1 MDTISPPTPNNN
13 DPKEDVK
20 FGLARVW
27 SGIKKFWF
35 ELTDLQKGLDRE
47 GTIVNIRNN
56 MRMQGANAWTLMC
69 SIMIASLGLDL
80 NSPAVIIGAMLISP
94 LMSPILGVG
103 LSIGINDYNSLKISF
118 RHIGVSIGIALFTST
133 LYFLITPFGDFT
145 SEISNRTAPTFLDA
159 AVALFGGIAGII
171 SGSQKDKSNAIP
183 GVAIAT
189 ALMPPLCVSGFGIA
203 NMIKSG
209 LVNESFTAM
218 RLNNLE
224 ITLNSFYLF
233 FLNATLVAL
242 ATFFIVRLLRFPIKA
257 LKDQSELK
265 RKNLLLVLFSFV
277 IIIPSIFIFISVLNE
292 VEEQVKIK
300 DAIAETFSE
309 NQTLIDDWKVIP
321 RDSSN
326 SILAVKVYSSSL
338 GEQRLKD
345 YSTTLAEKLPDLK
358 IAILPTADVNTSD
371 LEALNERIA
380 DVEKLDSLV
389 SQLSIQKETKKSAEI
404 LALEYQLDVMTQD
417 TLLMQAV
424 SQELQSL
431 FSKVIDTSY
440 YFHPSMAS
448 DNPPTIIVDWKSRRD
463 PIVRK
468 QIIDFV
474 KTRAKVDEVLFANQ

>member
-1 MDTISPPTPNNN
+1 MDTISSPTPNNE
-13 DPKEDVK
+13 DPKEEVK
-20 FGLARVW
+20 YGLAKVS

-47 GTIVNIRNN
+47 GTIINIRNN

-103 LSIGINDYNSLKISF
+103 LSVGINDYNSLRISF
-118 RHIGVSIGIALFTST
+118 RHFGVSIGIALVTST

-209 LVNESFTAM
+209 LVNESFTSM

-233 FLNATLVAL
+233 FLNATLVAM
-242 ATFFIVRLLRFPIKA
+242 ATFLIVRLLRFPIRSF
-257 LKDQSELK
+257 KDQSEM
-265 RKNLLLVLFSFV
+265 RKTNQIIGAISIL
-277 IIIPSIFIFISVLNE
+277 IIIPSFFILRDVLKE
-292 VEEQVKIK
+292 VNSQTQIK
-300 DAIAETFSE
+300 EAIAATFTE

-338 GEQRLKD
+338 GDQKLKE
-345 YSTTLAEKLPDLK
+345 YSNSLSEKLPNLK
-358 IAILPTADVNTSD
+358 VAILPTADVNTSD

-389 SQLSIQKETKKSAEI
+389 AQLSVQKETKKSDEI
-404 LALEYQLDVMTQD
+404 LSLEANLLMMNQD
-417 TLLMQAV
+417 TLLMQSVA
-424 SQELQSL
+424 QELQSL
-431 FSKVIDTSY
+431 FPLKIDTSY
-440 YFHPSMAS
+440 YFHPSIAS
-448 DNPPTIIVDWKSRRD
+448 CNPATIIVDWKGRRD
-463 PIVRK
+463 PLVQK
-468 QIIDFV
+468 QIINFV
-474 KTRAKVDEVLFANQ
+474 KTRAKVEEVLFANQ

>member
-1 MDTISPPTPNNN
+1 MDTISPPPSNNEN
-13 DPKEDVK
+13 PKEEVK
-20 FGLARVW
+20 YGLSKVW

-35 ELTDLQKGLDRE
+35 DLTDLQKGLDRE

-103 LSIGINDYNSLKISF
+103 LSVGINDYNSLRISF
-118 RHIGVSIGIALFTST
+118 RHFGVSIGIAIVTST

-145 SEISNRTAPTFLDA
+145 AEISNRTAPTFLDA

-209 LVNESFTAM
+209 LVNENFTAM

-233 FLNATLVAL
+233 FLNATLVAI
-242 ATFFIVRLLRFPIKA
+242 ATFLIVRLLRFPIRSF
-257 LKDQSELK
+257 KDKSEL
-265 RKNLLLVLFSFV
+265 RKTNMILGIVSIL
-277 IIIPSIFIFISVLNE
+277 IIIPSFFILRSVLSE
-292 VEEQVKIK
+292 VQMQTKIK
-300 DAIAETFSE
+300 DAIAVTFSE

-338 GEQRLKD
+338 GEKRLKD
-345 YSTTLAEKLPDLK
+345 YSDKLSKKLPNLK
-358 IAILPTADVNTSD
+358 VAILPTADVNTSD

-389 SQLSIQKETKKSAEI
+389 AQLSVQSATKKSQEI
-404 LALEYQLDVMTQD
+404 LALESQLNLMNQD
-417 TLLMQAV
+417 TLLMQSV
-424 SQELQSL
+424 TQELQSL
-431 FSKVIDTSY
+431 FPKTIDTSY
-440 YFHPSMAS
+440 YFHPSGAS
-448 DNPPTIIVDWKSRRD
+448 CNPATIIVDWKSRRD
-463 PIVRK
+463 PLVKK

-474 KTRAKVDEVLFANQ
+474 KTRAKVDHLIFANQ